1 MLIKPSL
8 LVIMIS
14 LSVLMNGLT
23 SEKKD
28 EIWWSL
34 LPLKN
39 FEIPEGDKTNPIDGF
54 ILSKLKQQGLKMSG
68 KADRRVLIRR
78 LYFNLWGMPPTQD
91 EINNFI
97 NDPNPNAYR
106 NLVDKLLASPRYGE
120 RWARHWL
127 DVVHYGET
135 HGYDKDKPRPNAWP
149 YRDYVIRA
157 FNNDKPYH
165 QFIKEQIAGDIL
177 WPDTS
182 DGIVAT
188 GFIAAGP
195 WDFIGHAEVPESKID
210 GKVARHLDR
219 DDMVT
224 TTMNTF
230 TSLTVQCA
238 QCHDHPTDRWK
249 QEQFHELAAF
259 FPRVALRPQMDPRTF
274 LVYAVD
280 RFRFQP
286 RMNNNRFIGTLE
298 HRMPNFEDP
307 ATPGPEVAPKFFI
320 NNESLPLGTT
330 DQDRRSA
337 LARWVTAKDNPWFAK
352 ATVNRVWAELVGE
365 GFHEPVDDMGPDR
378 EATAPAAFDY
388 LAGKFADSGY
398 NMKWLIATIVST
410 RHYQLDSLN
419 RRSYD
424 QLPFQANTIQPLRS
438 DQLMDAILN
447 SLQFPELPERAEDL
461 LRRQFSQTFGY
472 DPNNLRE
479 EVSGSIPQAL
489 LLMNAPGLSRQIT
502 SRPGTMLGNLLN
514 EVSSDRQAVQELYL
528 KTLSRRPNRKELAT
542 NLKYIQQV
550 GNRAEAFEDILW
562 ALINTSEFK
571 TRN

>member
-1 MLIKPSL
+1 MIRHSCSYLLIFTCTIFFIGNSL
-8 LVIMIS
+8 LAQ
-14 LSVLMNGLT
+14 SVLEVAAEVDRLI
-23 SEKKD
+23 D
-28 EIWWSL
+28 EQTQPSPNDVCNDETYL
-34 LPLKN
+34 
-39 FEIPEGDKTNPIDGF
+39 
-54 ILSKLKQQGLKMSG
+54 
-68 KADRRVLIRR
+68 RR
-78 LYFNLWGMPPTQD
+78 LFLDITGKTPTLDDVLVFGLENHPEKRTKVAELLLQDSDFGVNWGRFWRDVIYYRRSNDQVLLGAASAEQYFRNALNNNLSWDQVTTD
-91 EINNFI
+91 LIT
-97 NDPNPNAYR
+97 A
-106 NLVDKLLASPRYGE
+106 
-120 RWARHWL
+120 
-127 DVVHYGET
+127 
-135 HGYDKDKPRPNAWP
+135 
-149 YRDYVIRA
+149 
-157 FNNDKPYH
+157 
-165 QFIKEQIAGDIL
+165 AGDIRE
-177 WPDTS
+177 
-182 DGIVAT
+182 DGRTAL
-188 GFIAAGP
+188 IAAQQGR
-195 WDFIGHAEVPESKID
+195 PED
-210 GKVARHLDR
+210 
-219 DDMVT
+219 
-224 TTMNTF
+224 
-230 TSLTVQCA
+230 TVSEISRIFLGIQIQCA

-280 RFRFQP
+280 RIRFQP

-307 ATPGPEVAPKFFI
+307 ATPGTEVAPKFFI

>member
-1 MLIKPSL
+1 MYKRQ
-8 LVIMIS
+8 
-14 LSVLMNGLT
+14 
-23 SEKKD
+23 
-28 EIWWSL
+28 L

-238 QCHDHPTDRWK
+238 QCHDHKR
-249 QEQFHELAAF
+249 
-259 FPRVALRPQMDPRTF
+259 DPVT
-274 LVYAVD
+274 
-280 RFRFQP
+280 
-286 RMNNNRFIGTLE
+286 ME
-298 HRMPNFEDP
+298 HYY
-307 ATPGPEVAPKFFI
+307 
-320 NNESLPLGTT
+320 SL
-330 DQDRRSA
+330 QSVFSA
-337 LARWVTAKDNPWFAK
+337 LDRADRPYDENPKTA
-352 ATVNRVWAELVGE
+352 T
-365 GFHEPVDDMGPDR
+365 
-378 EATAPAAFDY
+378 
-388 LAGKFADSGY
+388 
-398 NMKWLIATIVST
+398 
-410 RHYQLDSLN
+410 
-419 RRSYD
+419 
-424 QLPFQANTIQPLRS
+424 
-438 DQLMDAILN
+438 
-447 SLQFPELPERAEDL
+447 ER
-461 LRRQFSQTFGY
+461 
-472 DPNNLRE
+472 
-479 EVSGSIPQAL
+479 
-489 LLMNAPGLSRQIT
+489 
-502 SRPGTMLGNLLN
+502 
-514 EVSSDRQAVQELYL
+514 QELKEKKKNLEDSIITVSYTHL
-528 KTLSRRPNRKELAT
+528 TLPTIFS
-542 NLKYIQQV
+542 V
-550 GNRAEAFEDILW
+550 
-562 ALINTSEFK
+562 
-571 TRN
+571 